1 MAKYKRILLAVD
13 FVSSNDDLIEK
24 AVDVVHDNDAELL
37 LVHVN
42 EPIVATYDAG
52 GMTGWSN
59 QVATLDEQI
68 RAFAEDKM
76 SRLADRLGVPSDNC
90 FLPYGKA
97 SSEIKRLA
105 EEQDV
110 DLIVMGTHGR
120 HGLGLLLGSTAN
132 AVLHGVGCDVLA
144 VRTPE

>member
-1 MAKYKRILLAVD
+1 MAKYNRILLAVD
-13 FVSSNDDLIEK
+13 FASPNDELISK
-24 AVDVVHDNDAELL
+24 AIDVVRDNDAELL

-42 EPIVATYDAG
+42 EPVVATYDAG
-52 GMTGWSN
+52 GLTGWSN

-68 RAFAEDKM
+68 RKFAEERM
-76 SRLADRLGVPSDNC
+76 MALADRLGVPADNC

-105 EEQDV
+105 EEHDV

-132 AVLHGVGCDVLA
+132 AVLHGVSCDVLA
-144 VRTPE
+144 VRASA